1 MKAMPQVR
9 PKTNAEV
16 KVSVIVKLIAGIL
29 IPLTLVLLIAG
40 ALITGNVKKTITQL
54 DDSYLSAETHRA
66 AWQVDSFFS
75 EFLGMIRSHAS
86 SQAFQDVL
94 NDWGKEDFKESDS
107 FLAATQELDTI
118 YQSSSNNLKSAW
130 LCNVSAGGE
139 ILFYNGEIY
148 GKETLD
154 AAQRDWYQNVMSTKS
169 TAVSSAYTD
178 SVTGDTVVAIVAPV
192 MKGSDVVAIL
202 GIDITVSGLIEEL
215 SNVKIGS
222 SGYIT
227 LFDPNN
233 TIAFHPDASLI
244 GKNLSE
250 IDYSENVAQA
260 IENNQTQSSLS
271 YVRSGQVYQGSV
283 YYLEDFGGVVL
294 GILPEAEYS
303 TYITQTL
310 VSIAICFVI
319 CIVILAVII
328 TFFGFNITR
337 SVRKLTHAAGEIANG
352 ALEVAVDVKGTDE
365 VAVLGHHIYLIVGK
379 LKTYMDYI
387 EEICDVLHQIG
398 HGNLDFTLQ
407 HDYAGEFSKVKEE
420 LLHVQ
425 SLLSE
430 TLHEVVVAADQVS
443 TGAEQVAI
451 GAQSQAQGATE
462 QAASAEQLTAT
473 VGQISEH
480 INTSSKYLE
489 NANKEMTAVVTEVRS
504 GDEKMEHMLQAM
516 NEITQSSLEI
526 EKIIKSIEDIAFQTN
541 ILALNAAV
549 EAARAG
555 QAGKGFAVVA
565 DEVRNL
571 AGKSAEASKT
581 TAALIEKALAAVQ
594 NGKTI
599 ADETAASFHR
609 VFEGVNRV
617 AEHTD
622 RVVQSSEE
630 EEKQVQQTAIGVDQ
644 ISSVIQTN
652 SASAE
657 EAAAASEELAGQ
669 ARMMK
674 NLVEKFRLHE
684 KEELGRF

>member
-1 MKAMPQVR
+1 M
-9 PKTNAEV
+9 
-16 KVSVIVKLIAGIL
+16 
-29 IPLTLVLLIAG
+29 
-40 ALITGNVKKTITQL
+40 
-54 DDSYLSAETHRA
+54 
-66 AWQVDSFFS
+66 
-75 EFLGMIRSHAS
+75 
-86 SQAFQDVL
+86 
-94 NDWGKEDFKESDS
+94 
-107 FLAATQELDTI
+107 
-118 YQSSSNNLKSAW
+118 
-130 LCNVSAGGE
+130 
-139 ILFYNGEIY
+139 
-148 GKETLD
+148 
-154 AAQRDWYQNVMSTKS
+154 
-169 TAVSSAYTD
+169 
-178 SVTGDTVVAIVAPV
+178 
-192 MKGSDVVAIL
+192 
-202 GIDITVSGLIEEL
+202 
-215 SNVKIGS
+215 
-222 SGYIT
+222 
-227 LFDPNN
+227 
-233 TIAFHPDASLI
+233 
-244 GKNLSE
+244 
-250 IDYSENVAQA
+250 
-260 IENNQTQSSLS
+260 
-271 YVRSGQVYQGSV
+271 
-283 YYLEDFGGVVL
+283 VL

-319 CIVILAVII
+319 CIVVLAVII

-652 SASAE
+652 SAGAE

-684 KEELGRF
+684 KEDLGRF